1 MKKGKTVKLNQYE
14 SIKTQYGTVDSKQLK
29 SLYIN
34 IQTWVC
40 PKKEMENWER
50 VVGGMSR
57 NIKHSVYESINRE
70 LFAEKFI
77 VDLDLR
83 TSGIQVEKKSFMNLE
98 VNLYTKTE
106 LDFKGSI
113 LKENVKKIIRQIYKD
128 CVLKNDY
135 FTFSSTKEKAKT
147 KTIE

>member
-40 PKKEMENWER
+40 PKREMENWER

-98 VNLYTKTE
+98 INLFTNTDI
-106 LDFKGSI
+106 DFKSNI
-113 LKENVKKIIRQIYKD
+113 IKDSVKVIVREIYKE
-128 CVLKNDY
+128 CVFKNKY
-135 FTFSSTKEKAKT
+135 F
-147 KTIE
+147 

>member
-135 FTFSSTKEKAKT
+135 FTFSSTKEKVKT
-147 KTIE
+147 KTTE

>member
-135 FTFSSTKEKAKT
+135 FTFSSTKERVKT

>member
-70 LFAEKFI
+70 LFSEKFI

>member
-147 KTIE
+147 KTNE

>member
-147 KTIE
+147 KTTE

>member
-135 FTFSSTKEKAKT
+135 FTFSSTKEKVKI

>member
-1 MKKGKTVKLNQYE
+1 
-14 SIKTQYGTVDSKQLK
+14 
-29 SLYIN
+29 
-34 IQTWVC
+34 
-40 PKKEMENWER
+40 
-50 VVGGMSR
+50 
-57 NIKHSVYESINRE
+57 
-70 LFAEKFI
+70 
-77 VDLDLR
+77 
-83 TSGIQVEKKSFMNLE
+83 MNLE

-135 FTFSSTKEKAKT
+135 FTFSSTKEKVKT

>member
-135 FTFSSTKEKAKT
+135 FTFSSTKEKIKT

>member
-40 PKKEMENWER
+40 PKREMENWER

-135 FTFSSTKEKAKT
+135 FTFSSTKEKVKT

>member
-135 FTFSSTKEKAKT
+135 FTFSSTKEKVKT